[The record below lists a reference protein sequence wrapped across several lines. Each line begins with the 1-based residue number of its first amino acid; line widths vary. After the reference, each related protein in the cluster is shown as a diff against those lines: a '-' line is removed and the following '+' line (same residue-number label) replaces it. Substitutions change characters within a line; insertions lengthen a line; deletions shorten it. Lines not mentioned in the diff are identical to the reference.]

1 MNNDDLRSLAT
12 EYNDMSETGSRMWTD
27 LETMT
32 ARMNDIKLMIDTE
45 RPGCY
50 DEISLLFGGDIVLDL
65 LPEGKE

>member
-1 MNNDDLRSLAT
+1 MNNDDLRALAK

-45 RPGCY
+45 RPGC
-50 DEISLLFGGDIVLDL
+50 
-65 LPEGKE
+65 

>member
-1 MNNDDLRSLAT
+1 MNNDDLRALAK
-12 EYNDMSETGSRMWTD
+12 EYNDMKKTGSRMWTD

-50 DEISLLFGGDIVLDL
+50 DEISLLFGCDIVLDL
-65 LPEGKE
+65 LPEGQE